1 MNTIQEEFDGYAKA
15 VLHMVPPNS
24 VQMIETRRAFYA
36 GAQSVLKVMSKIGD
50 VSDEAG
56 AAIIEGLA
64 TEVLNFAMDV
74 GEGKA

>member
-1 MNTIQEEFDGYAKA
+1 MNTIQEEFDGYTKA

-36 GAQSVLKVMSKIGD
+36 GAQSVLKIMHKIGD

-56 AAIIEGLA
+56 VAILEGLA
-64 TEVLNFAMDV
+64 TEILNFSTDV